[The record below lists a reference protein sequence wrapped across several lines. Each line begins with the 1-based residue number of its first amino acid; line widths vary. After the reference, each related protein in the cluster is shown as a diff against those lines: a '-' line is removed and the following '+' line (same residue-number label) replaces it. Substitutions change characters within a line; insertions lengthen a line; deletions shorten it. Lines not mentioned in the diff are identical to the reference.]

1 MDRRR
6 VVERKNRN
14 EQALQKAIPTQDS
27 VITSLFSPVVQLLGR
42 RNSRENSTQ
51 TSALWQVEV
60 TWGCLVKY
68 YCTNRLEPTGLNCS
82 RHLQFYPIGDNSKL
96 RVSSRAYNG
105 CTYFLRVLIGSLD
118 SLRQSVL
125 IC

>member
-1 MDRRR
+1 MSYHELIKIKLQCIKTSDWNELNSCYFIFYFFCRMDRGR

-14 EQALQKAIPTQDS
+14 EHALQKALPTQDS

-42 RNSRENSTQ
+42 QNSKENSTQ

-68 YCTNRLEPTGLNCS
+68 YCTNRL
-82 RHLQFYPIGDNSKL
+82 
-96 RVSSRAYNG
+96 A
-105 CTYFLRVLIGSLD
+105 
-118 SLRQSVL
+118 
-125 IC
+125 